1 LTRKASIKVQRE
13 PGVVAVVGTILVAAF
28 ALEKRGGKQQRKRR
42 EDRGN
47 PEWKQR
53 KEEEVNWK
61 HKHPYSK

>member
-1 LTRKASIKVQRE
+1 MAEFT
-13 PGVVAVVGTILVAAF
+13 
-28 ALEKRGGKQQRKRR
+28 LEKRGSKQQWKRK